1 MLYAKVVLGL
11 PIDLAFD
18 YSLPPNLQ
26 RDIKIGARVLVNFRN
41 KKSVGYVVGLVK
53 SSSVKNIKPVLNLID
68 KKPILNKAMLALA
81 KEISDYYASSF
92 GEAIETML
100 PEEIRRGKMV
110 RGESPQKAGHPPI
123 RPEWAAPQGGRLANF
138 HAKVRYGGVPNL
150 MGTVPVL
157 LHDFEPKERWEIYLD
172 EVKKARDVGKSAI
185 ILFSDI
191 PAALKVRV
199 MFEKALNKEVHI
211 SYRKQPKELE
221 SWESIRFENQSVVL
235 GTRSAVF
242 APVNNLGLIILD
254 HEEDSVYKQ
263 EQTPHYHAREAAFMR
278 AVNEGAK
285 LILESVSPSLKS
297 FYLSQRKEISYQVI
311 SRKKNPPEV
320 KIIDTKRMPYAERN
334 SKVIFFRALS
344 DAILLVLNSKGKT
357 LVFLNRKG
365 FATYAA
371 CHNCGVALKCPACNI
386 SLVYHFDQ
394 DILRCHHCS
403 FKMAPPKIC
412 PSCNA
417 GYIKYS
423 GTGTDKIE
431 SELARI
437 FPQARIGTDIVVST
451 SLILKEEESNFD
463 LICVLNIDNSLNR
476 VDYMAAEKV
485 FYLLSGLTTLTDK
498 KIIISTNFPE
508 HHCFKSLLTG
518 DPNIFY
524 LQELKFRKQ
533 LNFPPY
539 KHISLVKLRG
549 KDLGKVQKAA
559 EDLFGRLKE
568 GDKTV
573 KALSLN
579 PGQPEKLR
587 GNFYW
592 QILFSAAS
600 AEKLS
605 KFLKIHLK
613 ESRYSGIIVTVDID
627 PI

>member
-11 PIDLAFD
+11 PIDVAFD
-18 YSLPPNLQ
+18 YSIPLAFQNNISL
-26 RDIKIGARVLVNFRN
+26 GSRVFVNFRN
-41 KKSVGYVVGLVK
+41 RKSVGYVVGLVK
-53 SSSVKNIKPVLNLID
+53 NSSIKNIKPLLSLID
-68 KKPILNKAMLALA
+68 EKPILNKFMLALA
-81 KEISDYYASSF
+81 KEISNYYASSF

-100 PEEIRRGKMV
+100 PEEIRRGKMAQGV
-110 RGESPQKAGHPPI
+110 RYSGESS
-123 RPEWAAPQGGRLANF
+123 
-138 HAKVRYGGVPNL
+138 L
-150 MGTVPVL
+150 MDTAPVL
-157 LHDFEPKERWEIYLD
+157 LHDLEPRERWDLYIN
-172 EVKKARDVGKSAI
+172 EVRKTWSVGKSAI

-191 PAALKVRV
+191 PAALKAKAL
-199 MFEKALNKEVHI
+199 FEKALDKEVHI

-221 SWESIRFENQSVVL
+221 SWESIRSENSTLVL

-263 EQTPHYHAREAAFMR
+263 EQAPHYHAREAAFLR
-278 AVNEGAK
+278 AKIEGARI
-285 LILESVSPSLKS
+285 ILESISPSLKS
-297 FYLSQRKEISYQVI
+297 IYLSQKKEISYQI
-311 SRKKNPPEV
+311 IPRKKKLPEIN
-320 KIIDTKRMPYAERN
+320 IIDNKRMPYSERN
-334 SKVIFFRALS
+334 SKAIFFRALV
-344 DAILLVLNSKGKT
+344 DAIFSVLNAKGRT

-394 DILRCHHCS
+394 DVLRCHHCS
-403 FKMAPPKIC
+403 FKIAPPKIC

-423 GTGTDKIE
+423 GMGTDKVE

-437 FPQARIGTDIVVST
+437 FPQACIGADIVVST
-451 SLILKEEESNFD
+451 SLILKDEDSNFD
-463 LICVLNIDNSLNR
+463 LICVLDIDYSLNR

-485 FYLLSGLTTLTDK
+485 FYLLSGLATLTDK
-498 KIIISTNFPE
+498 KIIIPTNFPE
-508 HHCFKSLLTG
+508 HHCFKYLLKNDT
-518 DPNIFY
+518 DIFY
-524 LQELKFRKQ
+524 SQELKFRKQ

-539 KHISLVKLRG
+539 KHMCLVRLRG
-549 KDLGKVQKAA
+549 KDLEKVQKAA
-559 EDLFGRLKE
+559 EDLFERLKE
-568 GDKTV
+568 GNKIV

-592 QILFSAAS
+592 QILFSSAS